1 MSRAEEI
8 RADLQHLLQE
18 SDIDRPL
25 DSLERT
31 VVLAYLVGQGVT
43 EDHTAPGRASTIR
56 EWMTW
61 ADRVSSGSSARRGMV
76 ASPE

>member
-1 MSRAEEI
+1 MSRAEAI

-31 VVLAYLVGQGVT
+31 VVLAYLARQDVT
-43 EDHTAPGRASTIR
+43 EDRTSPGHASTIR

-61 ADRVSSGSSARRGMV
+61 ADRVFCGSSAMQGT
-76 ASPE
+76 AANPE